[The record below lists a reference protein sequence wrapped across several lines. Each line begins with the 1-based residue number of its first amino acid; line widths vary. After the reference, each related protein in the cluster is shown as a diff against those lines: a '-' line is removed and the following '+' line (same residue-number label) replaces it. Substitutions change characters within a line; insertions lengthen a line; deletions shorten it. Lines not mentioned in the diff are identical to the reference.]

1 MSSINCRG
9 KLLDLA
15 QPQVMGILNVTPDSF
30 YDRSRISSEADL
42 YEKVQTMLDQG
53 ADMIDLGGYSTR
65 PNAGFVTQDEE
76 IDRVVPTVKFLMANF
91 TDLIISVDTFR
102 SDVAARSIDA
112 GASIINDISAGS
124 LDGQMLNT
132 IAKFQVPYIMMHML
146 GDFATMHQKHDYE
159 NIIKE
164 MLLFF
169 AERIQLA
176 RQLGIND
183 LILDPGFGFS
193 KSLDDNFQVLNQLA
207 DLSMTDLPILVGVS
221 RKSMICRTL
230 DVNPAEALNGTSVIN
245 TLALTKGAKILRV
258 HDVREAKQCVALYQK
273 MIGQ

>member
-15 QPQVMGILNVTPDSF
+15 QPKVMGILNVTPDSF

-65 PNAGFVTQDEE
+65 PNAGFVTQDQE

-207 DLSMTDLPILVGVS
+207 DLSMTELPILVGVS

>member
-1 MSSINCRG
+1 MSCINCRG

-15 QPQVMGILNVTPDSF
+15 QPKVMGILNVTPDSF

-65 PNAGFVTQDEE
+65 PNADFVTQDQE
-76 IDRVVPTVKFLMANF
+76 IDRVVPTVKFLMAHF
-91 TDLIISVDTFR
+91 PDLIISVDTFR

>member
-15 QPQVMGILNVTPDSF
+15 QPKVMGILNVTPDSF

-65 PNAGFVTQDEE
+65 PNAGFVTQDQE

-146 GDFATMHQKHDYE
+146 GDFGTMHQKHDYE

-207 DLSMTDLPILVGVS
+207 DLSMTELPILVGVS

>member
-15 QPQVMGILNVTPDSF
+15 QPKVMGILNVTPDSF

-65 PNAGFVTQDEE
+65 PNAGFVTQDQE

-91 TDLIISVDTFR
+91 PDLIISVDTFR